1 MRINEISHTLCQG
14 CLYLRGKLAFL
25 GIKQRCT
32 TRKYELETEGGA
44 LNSLKLPSMIH
55 YYRENYQTFNY
66 VLHTRTS
73 EIFSKSYFY
82 CYGHFGCK
90 KESMTVSS
98 LTDWS
103 TTMLPHGALLVV
115 LYKIFSRVSER
126 CCCCT
131 CQPPAGA
138 TLTLQHH
145 INIYIFIYYCK
156 I

>member
-90 KESMTVSS
+90 KKNNDSIQPHR
-98 LTDWS
+98 LKYHHA
-103 TTMLPHGALLVV
+103 TTWGTTGSIV
-115 LYKIFSRVSER
+115 
-126 CCCCT
+126 
-131 CQPPAGA
+131 
-138 TLTLQHH
+138 
-145 INIYIFIYYCK
+145 
-156 I
+156 